1 MKCKEAEISILLQD
15 SGELTHVRSRKL
27 ASHLDECES
36 CRSFN
41 RMMLESKTACAA
53 VIEPSAKL
61 MQDVMRT
68 ARVCAP
74 VKKRIAFH
82 GLKPAL
88 AMAASFVVIVGV
100 LFGNYAHDQRVGMEL
115 VVTDAQMLDPADQVV
130 SIMYDG
136 LSEDDLAFHFLMTY
150 QGDNES

>member
-15 SGELTHVRSRKL
+15 SGELTHVRSLKL

-41 RMMLESKTACAA
+41 RMMVESKAICEAE
-53 VIEPSAKL
+53 VDPSAKL

-68 ARVCAP
+68 VRICAP
-74 VKKRIAFH
+74 AKKRISLH

-88 AMAASFVVIVGV
+88 AMAASFIVIVGV
-100 LFGNYAHDQRVGMEL
+100 LFGNYSHNRVGMEL